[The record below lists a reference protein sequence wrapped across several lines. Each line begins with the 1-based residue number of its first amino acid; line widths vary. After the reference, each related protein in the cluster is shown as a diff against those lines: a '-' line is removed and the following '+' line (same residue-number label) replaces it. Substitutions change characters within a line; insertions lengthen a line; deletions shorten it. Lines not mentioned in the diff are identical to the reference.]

1 VGNTLVV
8 RTDLSGNPGFGAL
21 RDRVATSIATAQR
34 HADLPFDLLVS
45 ELRPRR
51 DLSRNPVCQVAL
63 SLERGCAATSPARVS
78 GGTLFDLTLFLVDDR
93 GFTVKAEYNRE
104 LFDAETIIRMLDH
117 FETLLE
123 AALADGNIPVSEL
136 QLLTDAER
144 GEIVNDWNQTA
155 TAIGSTVLLSELFEA
170 QAAATPQAIA
180 VQANGHAWS
189 YAELNSRANQIAHYL
204 RALGVGPETLV
215 GVCLDRSV
223 EMLAALLGILK
234 AGGAYVPLD
243 PTFPADRL
251 SYMVKDAR
259 LSFAVTTGALS
270 GLIDSRVERI
280 VRIDEPFAAQPQ
292 MNLPPVVGGDHL
304 AYVIYTSGSTGTPK
318 GVQVR
323 HKALVNL
330 LLSMRDKVRT
340 VSSDRLL
347 AVTTLSFDIAGLE
360 LYMPLLAGARVVI
373 TNRDVATDGHLL
385 ARTLNDSA
393 ATMMQATPATWRLLI
408 GTGWQPP
415 AGFRIL
421 CGGEAL
427 APDLAAEL
435 AGRGETWNLYGPTE
449 TTIWASVDQVHGDDA
464 ITIGRPLANT
474 RMYVLDASL
483 SPVPVGVVGQLYIG
497 GEALAR
503 GYTGRVDLTAGR
515 FVPDPFAVEPG
526 SRLYGTGDLVRFLR
540 DGRIEWIARVDHQ
553 VKVRGY
559 RIELKEIESCLMAS
573 PAVRD
578 AVVCIDGVAD
588 DRRLVAYIVFH
599 PGESLTASE
608 LRRYVKQTLPAY
620 MVPSFFVKLDRV
632 PLTPSG
638 KVDRKALPDPFAH
651 AAREA
656 QTAPKTPMEIWL
668 AEIWQEALDG
678 APIGAHDN
686 FFDVGGHSLLSMRVI
701 AEIEARTGHRL
712 DPRAMV
718 FENLDQIAARLD
730 RAGVRPQADTAA
742 SGAVVRT

>member
-1 VGNTLVV
+1 
-8 RTDLSGNPGFGAL
+8 
-21 RDRVATSIATAQR
+21 
-34 HADLPFDLLVS
+34 
-45 ELRPRR
+45 
-51 DLSRNPVCQVAL
+51 
-63 SLERGCAATSPARVS
+63 
-78 GGTLFDLTLFLVDDR
+78 
-93 GFTVKAEYNRE
+93 
-104 LFDAETIIRMLDH
+104 MLDY

-123 AALADGNIPVSEL
+123 AALADASTPVSEL
-136 QLLTDAER
+136 QLLTEAER
-144 GEIVNDWNQTA
+144 DGIVNGWNQTA
-155 TAIGSTVLLSELFEA
+155 TAFGPTVLVTALFEA
-170 QAAATPQAIA
+170 QAAATPEAIA
-180 VQANGHAWS
+180 VQANGQSRS
-189 YAELNSRANQIAHYL
+189 YAELNARANQIAHYL
-204 RALGVGPETLV
+204 RTIGVGPETLV
-215 GVCLDRSV
+215 GVCLDRTV

-243 PTFPADRL
+243 PTFPSDRL
-251 SYMVKDAR
+251 SFMAKDAR
-259 LSFAVTTGALS
+259 LSLALTTGTLAE
-270 GLIDSRVERI
+270 LIDRHVERI
-280 VRIDEPFAAQPQ
+280 VKLDELASPFSTQPKT
-292 MNLPPVVGGDHL
+292 NLPAVVVGDHL

-330 LLSMRDKVRT
+330 LLSMADKVRT

-360 LYMPLLAGARVVI
+360 LYMPLIAGARVVI
-373 TNRDVATDGHLL
+373 TGRDEATDGHQL
-385 ARTLNDSA
+385 ARALTDSA

-427 APDLAAEL
+427 ASDLAAEL

-449 TTIWASVDQVHGDDA
+449 ATIWASVDRVHGGDA

-483 SPVPVGVVGQLYIG
+483 SPVPIGVVGQLYIG

-503 GYTGRVDLTAGR
+503 GYMGRVELTAGR
-515 FVPDPFAVEPG
+515 FVPDPFAGEPG
-526 SRLYGTGDLVRFLR
+526 SRLYATGDLVRFQR

-559 RIELKEIESCLMAS
+559 RIELMEIETCLMS
-573 PAVRD
+573 NPAVRD
-578 AVVCIDGVAD
+578 AVVCIEGVAD

-632 PLTPSG
+632 PLTLSG
-638 KVDRKALPDPFAH
+638 KIDRKALPDPFAH

-656 QTAPKTPMEIWL
+656 QTAPKTPMELWL
-668 AEIWQEALDG
+668 AEIWQEALDS

-701 AEIEARTGHRL
+701 AEIEFRTGHRL

-730 RAGVRPQADTAA
+730 RAGVRPQADTAV
-742 SGAVVRT
+742 SGGVVRT